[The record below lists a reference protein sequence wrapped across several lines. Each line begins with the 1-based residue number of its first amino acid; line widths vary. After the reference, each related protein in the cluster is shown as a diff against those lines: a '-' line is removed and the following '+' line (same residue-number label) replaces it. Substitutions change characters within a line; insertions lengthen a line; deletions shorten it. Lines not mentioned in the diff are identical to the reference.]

1 MHGIKQAFA
10 WAVGDTNR
18 RFVVVLIIAAA
29 VFAVT
34 RNPGHVKDAQEQLE
48 IHYYGK
54 DIFRPVQCPARR
66 VDGRWWIYCHP
77 YRDTS
82 RGGLYALNDSGALA
96 PANGTAK
103 LYGPGRDAALTVDDV
118 DAVLSHFR

>member
-1 MHGIKQAFA
+1 MRHFA
-10 WAVGDTNR
+10 LAIFAG
-18 RFVVVLIIAAA
+18 LGLAAC
-29 VFAVT
+29 
-34 RNPGHVKDAQEQLE
+34 NPSHVSDAQEQLE

-103 LYGPGRDAALTVDDV
+103 LYGPGRDAALVVDDV
-118 DAVLSHFR
+118 DAVLAHFR